1 MLTFTLAT
9 CSVTVPVTMFPRE
22 ELAKEYTNKLETLF
36 EDMEKVEKNFR
47 LDQQNFKVGIRF
59 SISLLQASL
68 EQDGEPVHVLDP

>member
-36 EDMEKVEKNFR
+36 EDLERAEKN
-47 LDQQNFKVGIRF
+47 LTLAQQNFKVGIRF
-59 SISLLQASL
+59 SISLL
-68 EQDGEPVHVLDP
+68 